1 MNFYTPL
8 RYPGGKGK
16 LALYLKA
23 ILSENSLIGCRYSEV
38 YAGGAGVAIELLL
51 DGYVSSICIND
62 LNTHIHAFWDCV
74 LNRTDAL
81 CKLINDTDVNI
92 EEWHRQKQIYSKG
105 IDATI
110 LQQAFATFFLNRSN
124 RSGIMKAGVIG
135 GKNQDGKWKLDAR
148 YNKSDLIGRIQKISG
163 ERNRIEL
170 TRLDGLE
177 FIQNRVNQGGEPSI
191 VYLDPP
197 YYVKG
202 KGLYDNFYTHNDHV
216 AVANALRKVKG
227 ANWVVSYD
235 NAPEIEAM
243 YTGFSS
249 IKYGLSYSAAQ
260 RYRASEIM
268 FFSRSIKSI
277 PNLEDYGY
285 KKAA

>member
-1 MNFYTPL
+1 MSFYTPL

-23 ILSENSLIGCRYSEV
+23 ILSENNLIGCNYSEV
-38 YAGGAGVAIELLL
+38 YAGGAGVAMELLL

-62 LNTHIHAFWDCV
+62 LNTHIHAFWSCV
-74 LNRTDAL
+74 LNKTNEL
-81 CKLINDTDVNI
+81 CMLINETEVTI
-92 EEWHRQKQIYSKG
+92 EEWHRQKKIYGMGSK
-105 IDATI
+105 API
-110 LQQAFATFFLNRSN
+110 LEQAFATFFLNRSN

-148 YNKSDLIGRIQKISG
+148 YNKTDLVGRIRKIA
-163 ERNRIEL
+163 EQREKIEL
-170 TRLDGLE
+170 TQLDGVD
-177 FIQNRVNQGGEPSI
+177 FIQDRVGSNSQPSI

-202 KGLYDNFYTHNDHV
+202 AGLYDNFYSHDDHL
-216 AVANALRKVKG
+216 AVANALRQVKG
-227 ANWVVSYD
+227 VNWVVSYD
-235 NAPEIEAM
+235 NVPEIEEM
-243 YTGFSS
+243 YKGFLS

-260 RYRASEIM
+260 RYRAAEIM
-268 FFSRSIKSI
+268 FFSRSVKSV

-285 KKAA
+285 KRVA

>member
-1 MNFYTPL
+1 MSFYTPL

-23 ILSENSLIGCRYSEV
+23 ILAENDLIGCHYSEV
-38 YAGGAGVAIELLL
+38 YAGGAGVAIKLLL
-51 DGYVSSICIND
+51 DDYVSSICIND
-62 LNTHIHAFWDCV
+62 LNTHIHAFWSCV
-74 LNRTDAL
+74 LNQTDDL
-81 CKLINDTDVNI
+81 CNLINDTKVTI
-92 EEWHRQKQIYSKG
+92 EEWHRQKHIYSKG
-105 IDATI
+105 DEPPI
-110 LQQAFATFFLNRSN
+110 LQQAFATFFLNRCN

-135 GKNQDGKWKLDAR
+135 GKKQDGKWKLDAR
-148 YNKSDLIGRIQKISG
+148 YNKDDLIGRIKKIADQRS
-163 ERNRIEL
+163 RIEL

-177 FIQNRVNQGGEPSI
+177 FIREKFNKSNQPSI

-202 KGLYDNFYTHNDHV
+202 EGLYDNFYNHDDHV
-216 AVANALRKVKG
+216 AVANALRESKG
-227 ANWVVSYD
+227 SNWVVSYD
-235 NAPEIEAM
+235 NAPEIESM
-243 YTGFSS
+243 YVGFSS

-268 FFSRSIKSI
+268 FFSHSIKLM

-285 KKAA
+285 KRAA

>member
-1 MNFYTPL
+1 MSFYTPL

-23 ILSENSLIGCRYSEV
+23 ILAENDLIGCHYSEV

-62 LNTHIHAFWDCV
+62 LNTHIYAFWDCV
-74 LNRTDAL
+74 LNRTGEL
-81 CKLINDTDVNI
+81 CELINKTDVTI

-105 IDATI
+105 IEAPI
-110 LQQAFATFFLNRSN
+110 LQQAFATFFLNRCN

-148 YNKSDLIGRIQKISG
+148 YNKDDLVGRIQQIAEQRSH
-163 ERNRIEL
+163 IEL
-170 TRLDGLE
+170 TRLDGLD
-177 FIQNRVNQGGEPSI
+177 FIRDRVTQDNQPSI

-202 KGLYDNFYTHNDHV
+202 EGLYDNFYNHNDHV
-216 AVANALRKVKG
+216 AVANALRKAKG
-227 ANWVVSYD
+227 VNWVVSYD

-243 YTGFSS
+243 YSGFSS

-268 FFSRSIKSI
+268 FFSRSVKFI
-277 PNLEDYGY
+277 PSLEDYGY
-285 KKAA
+285 KRAA